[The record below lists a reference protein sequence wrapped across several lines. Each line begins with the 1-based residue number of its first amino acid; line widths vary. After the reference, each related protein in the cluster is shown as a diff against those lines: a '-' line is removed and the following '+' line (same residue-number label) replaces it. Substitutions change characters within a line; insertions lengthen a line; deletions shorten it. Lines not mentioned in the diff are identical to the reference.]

1 MYLYDNQ
8 IEIIQNLNH
17 QAILYYLYLQNNF
30 IKAIPLLQMP
40 GLRKL
45 YLDENEIQVVSG
57 LANCN
62 ILEELHVAR
71 QRLPSFTSLKFESE
85 SLRSI
90 SYTLQVLE
98 ISGCSITL
106 LTPFCDMT
114 NLRKLFCRDNL
125 VTDVNEVESVIC
137 LPKLEEA
144 NFIGN
149 PCCKMHKYR
158 DIAIGASSDNLVI
171 LDDAPILKHQQQ
183 AIRGLME
190 FRRKHGKISNF
201 KATHHMN
208 DSSLGEVR
216 DDEFQMS

>member
-1 MYLYDNQ
+1 MYDNQ
-8 IEIIQNLNH
+8 IEVIQNLNH
-17 QAILYYLYLQNNF
+17 QSILYYLYLQNNL
-30 IKAIPLLQMP
+30 IKTIPQLQMP

-57 LANCN
+57 LINCI

-71 QRLPSFTSLKFESE
+71 QRLPSFTSLQFEPD
-85 SLRSI
+85 SLRTI

-106 LTPFCDMT
+106 LTPFSNMS
-114 NLRKLFCRDNL
+114 NLRKIFCRDNL
-125 VTDVNEVESVIC
+125 VTDVNEVEAVIS

-158 DIAIGASSDNLVI
+158 DIAIGASSENLVI

-190 FRRKHGKISNF
+190 FRRKHGKLSNF
-201 KATHHMN
+201 KTIQHMN
-208 DSSLGEVR
+208 DSSVDEVR